1 MKWTTFNL
9 TISNAHLLRG
19 GRPILVDSGPPG
31 RFSALCANL
40 RSEGIKVN
48 ALGAVVLTHGHADHA
63 GTAAEFL
70 DVGVPVLLGA
80 EDLPLATSGKNPDVR
95 STGLTARALRPF
107 LPWTYSPFTPTTLVK
122 TSIDLSPFGLDGV
135 MKVVGGHSLGSSV
148 VIVDD
153 LLLAG
158 DLVRGGY
165 LGGTLFKG
173 QARIHYYSDDP
184 ASDLEKVATL
194 IDEHRPLWVLLGH
207 GGPLKSEFA
216 RRRIDSLIQGLR
228 RT

>member
-19 GRPILVDSGPPG
+19 SRPILVDSGPPG
-31 RFSALCANL
+31 SYKKLCENL
-40 RSEGIKVN
+40 LSEGI
-48 ALGAVVLTHGHADHA
+48 APTELGAVLLTHGHADHA

-70 DVGVPVLLGA
+70 DEGVPVLLGA
-80 EDLPLATSGKNPDVR
+80 GDLPLAERGKNPDVR

-107 LPWTYSPFTPTTLVK
+107 LPWTYPSFTPTTLVE
-122 TSIDLSPFGLDGV
+122 TSLDLSPFGLDGV
-135 MKVVGGHSLGSSV
+135 MQVVGGHSLGSSV
-148 VIVDD
+148 VIADD
-153 LLLAG
+153 LLVAG

-184 ASDLEKVATL
+184 ASDLERVATL
-194 IDEHRPLWVLLGH
+194 IDEHRPTWVLLGH
-207 GGPLKSEFA
+207 GGPLASDIA
-216 RRRIDSLIQGLR
+216 RRRIDVLLKGLR
-228 RT
+228 RP